1 MTKLLQ
7 KPTWSITGLL
17 SKGRDMPD
25 KTVSEI
31 PLEKLR
37 RLLRLSAL
45 PFSTS
50 PQEQSAKLKALQTQL
65 SFVRD
70 VQDFDAAGTPP
81 LQAIRDETHSALK
94 EQTIGV
100 KEVADSLLQEE
111 YFGRNRRPRR
121 RRGKEDVA
129 GSGAWDVLETAS
141 KKAGR
146 YIVVGITTKQ

>member
-7 KPTWSITGLL
+7 QPTWSITSLL
-17 SKGRDMPD
+17 SEGRDTP
-25 KTVSEI
+25 KGTVSEI

-45 PFSTS
+45 PFSS
-50 PQEQSAKLKALQTQL
+50 SSQEQSAKLKALQTQL
-65 SFVRD
+65 NFVRD
-70 VQDFDAAGTPP
+70 VQDSDAAGTPP

-121 RRGKEDVA
+121 RGGKEDVS
-129 GSGAWDVLETAS
+129 GSGAWQALETAS
-141 KKAGR
+141 QKAGR
-146 YIVVGITTKQ
+146 YIVVGNTTRQ